1 MTTKTKTKHTPG
13 PWALYFQHMSSPVI
27 CPGGKPS
34 TILAGIRSDTEC
46 WEADA
51 RLIAAAPELLSVL
64 NEAIPF
70 LFKLSGALD
79 IFHKAVAVRD
89 RAMGE
94 TP

>member
-1 MTTKTKTKHTPG
+1 MPFTGILKDCNETIAVIPKV
-13 PWALYFQHMSSPVI
+13 SS
-27 CPGGKPS
+27 GHYQ
-34 TILAGIRSDTEC
+34 AN
-46 WEADA
+46 A